1 MSTVRV
7 VAGEDGHTCRQLV
20 PDASTAGNMSASS
33 GRAVW
38 ARRRV
43 LHVRGHGQI
52 PKPPASGLPKP
63 CFVDIFG
70 SSTEQGFPSLASAL
84 P

>member
-1 MSTVRV
+1 MR
-7 VAGEDGHTCRQLV
+7 E
-20 PDASTAGNMSASS
+20 
-33 GRAVW
+33 
-38 ARRRV
+38 
-43 LHVRGHGQI
+43 HGQI